1 MQAKYIL
8 RNCLLRYEKKTTS
21 FWMGKVCLAWKKTF
35 ILMNILYYMLQGG
48 LLLQIVLPKALGKE
62 PPREKD
68 SVKWEK

>member
-35 ILMNILYYMLQGG
+35 ILMNILYYMLQGS